1 MKETKENSGIA
12 GQIITSVRI
21 VIFTMAVCC
30 VLYTL
35 LIFAIG
41 QTITPHTAEGSLIT
55 DARGKIIGSELIAQK
70 FTRPGYFRPRPSA
83 VDYNAAATGGSNLS
97 PTNPELTE
105 RAQDIINAMGA
116 TVNNPIPAELVTAS
130 GSGLDPHITLKAARY
145 QAERVAEARG
155 LPIETIYS
163 ILDNHAVKTGGPLTP
178 EPLVNV
184 LLVNKQLDETKQ

>member
-1 MKETKENSGIA
+1 MKENIGLA
-12 GQIITSVRI
+12 GQLITSVRI
-21 VIFTMAVCC
+21 VIFTIAVCC

-41 QTITPHTAEGSLIT
+41 QTIVPHTAEGSLIT

-70 FTRPGYFRPRPSA
+70 FTRPEYFWPRPSA

-105 RAQDIINAMGA
+105 RARDIIDAMGSTA
-116 TVNNPIPAELVTAS
+116 DNPIPAELVTAS

-145 QAERVAEARG
+145 QAERVAKARG
-155 LPIETIYS
+155 VPVETIIS
-163 ILDNHAVKTGGPLTP
+163 ILEKHVVKTGGPLTP
-178 EPLVNV
+178 EPLLNV
-184 LLVNKQLDETKQ
+184 LLVNKQLDETTR

>member
-1 MKETKENSGIA
+1 MKENIGLA
-12 GQIITSVRI
+12 GQLITSVRI
-21 VIFTMAVCC
+21 VIFTIAVCC

-41 QTITPHTAEGSLIT
+41 QTIVPQTAEGSLIT

-70 FTRPGYFRPRPSA
+70 FTHPEYFWPRPSA

-105 RAQDIINAMGA
+105 RARDIIDAMGSTA
-116 TVNNPIPAELVTAS
+116 DNPIPAELVTAS
-130 GSGLDPHITLKAARY
+130 GSGLDPHISLKAARY
-145 QAERVAEARG
+145 QAERVAKARG
-155 LPIETIYS
+155 VPVETVTS
-163 ILDNHAVKTGGPLTP
+163 ILEKHAVKTGGPLTP

-184 LLVNKQLDETKQ
+184 LLVNKQLDETTR

>member
-1 MKETKENSGIA
+1 MKENIGLA
-12 GQIITSVRI
+12 GQFITSVRI
-21 VIFTMAVCC
+21 VIFTIAVCC

-41 QTITPHTAEGSLIT
+41 QTIVPQTAEGSLIT

-70 FTRPGYFRPRPSA
+70 FTHPEYFWPRPSA

-105 RAQDIINAMGA
+105 RARDIIDAMGSTA
-116 TVNNPIPAELVTAS
+116 DNPIPAELVTAS
-130 GSGLDPHITLKAARY
+130 GSGLDPHISLKAARY
-145 QAERVAEARG
+145 QAERVAKARG
-155 LPIETIYS
+155 VPVETVTS
-163 ILDNHAVKTGGPLTP
+163 ILEKHAVKTGGPLTP

-184 LLVNKQLDETKQ
+184 LLVNKQLDETTR

>member
-1 MKETKENSGIA
+1 MKENVGLA
-12 GQIITSVRI
+12 GQLVTSVRI

-41 QTITPHTAEGSLIT
+41 QTIIPHTAEGSLIT

-70 FTRPGYFRPRPSA
+70 FTRPEYFRPRPSA

-145 QAERVAEARG
+145 QAERVAKARG
-155 LPIETIYS
+155 VPVETVIS
-163 ILDNHAVKTGGPLTP
+163 MLEKHAVKTGGPLTP

-184 LLVNKQLDETKQ
+184 LLVNKQLDETKR

>member
-1 MKETKENSGIA
+1 MKENIGLA
-12 GQIITSVRI
+12 GQLITSVRI
-21 VIFTMAVCC
+21 VIFTIAVCC

-41 QTITPHTAEGSLIT
+41 QTIVPHTAEDSLIT

-70 FTRPGYFRPRPSA
+70 FTRPEYFWPRPSA

-105 RAQDIINAMGA
+105 RARDIIDAMGSTA
-116 TVNNPIPAELVTAS
+116 DNPIPAELVTAS

-145 QAERVAEARG
+145 QAERVAKARG
-155 LPIETIYS
+155 VPVETIIS
-163 ILDNHAVKTGGPLTP
+163 ILEKHVVKTGGPLTP
-178 EPLVNV
+178 EPLLNV
-184 LLVNKQLDETKQ
+184 LLVNKQLDETTR

>member
-1 MKETKENSGIA
+1 MKENVGLA
-12 GQIITSVRI
+12 GQLVTSVRI

-41 QTITPHTAEGSLIT
+41 QTIIPHTAEGSLMT

-70 FTRPGYFRPRPSA
+70 FTRPEYFRPRPSA

-145 QAERVAEARG
+145 QAERVAKARG
-155 LPIETIYS
+155 VPVETVIS
-163 ILDNHAVKTGGPLTP
+163 MLEKHAVKTGGPLTP

-184 LLVNKQLDETKQ
+184 LLVNKQLDETKR